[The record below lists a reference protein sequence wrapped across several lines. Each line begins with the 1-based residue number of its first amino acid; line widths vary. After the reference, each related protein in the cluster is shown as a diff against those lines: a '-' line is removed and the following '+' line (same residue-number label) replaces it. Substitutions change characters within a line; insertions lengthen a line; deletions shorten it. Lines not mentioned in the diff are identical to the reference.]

1 MTNISCFN
9 DIEIPNEIFI
19 DSNRITYLL
28 IKWNNNPSKVK
39 NITLEVETYV
49 AKLYDGF

>member
-19 DSNRITYLL
+19 HRLETYLL
-28 IKWNNNPSKVK
+28 IKWKINNPSKVK